1 MLEDEVDFFEQHV
14 QILDIIQA
22 FNTTEVD
29 AEVRLEQRI
38 FVLFLIS
45 YGMWRCFCLCSI
57 FDR

>member
-14 QILDIIQA
+14 QILNIIQA

-45 YGMWRCFCLCSI
+45 YGMRRCFRLCSI
-57 FDR
+57 LNR